1 MFSRTTSTRLMLA
14 TLGTLGTLAASPAA
28 LAQAQWPTQP
38 IHFIVPYAA
47 GGAADAVGRPI
58 TQALTAALGTPVLL
72 ENRVGA
78 NTIVGAEVA
87 AKSAPDG
94 YTLLLAGSSTLALN
108 PAGYKSL
115 PYDVQRDFV
124 SIAKTVSNYHLIVAR
139 KDFGPSTMAATMA
152 LAKSKPETVSYGST
166 GIGSP
171 THFAG
176 LLMEMM
182 GGVKMLHVPYKGISL
197 VVNDL
202 LGGQVDISASAPSAV
217 LPHIKTGR
225 LKVLAATS
233 EKRLPSA
240 PDVPTMWEMG
250 YTGFTSGAWYVVV
263 ARTGT
268 SAAIVNR
275 LNVEINKALQVPA
288 TRAMLEANDFAVD
301 GDLTPA
307 QSAKFVTDE
316 IVKWT
321 KIVKAAKISFD

>member
-1 MFSRTTSTRLMLA
+1 MHARSTVVSAALLA
-14 TLGTLGTLAASPAA
+14 LAATPA
-28 LAQAQWPTQP
+28 LAQNWPSQP
-38 IHFIVPYAA
+38 IRFVVPYAA
-47 GGAADAVGRPI
+47 GGAADAVARPI
-58 TQALTAALGTPVLL
+58 TQALAAALGTPVLL
-72 ENRVGA
+72 ENKVGA
-78 NTIVGAEVA
+78 NTIVGADYT

-94 YTLLLAGSSTLALN
+94 NTLLLGGSSTLALN

-115 PYDVQRDFV
+115 PYDVNRDFV

-139 KDFGPSTMAATMA
+139 KDFGPSTMAATIA
-152 LAKSKPETVSYGST
+152 LAKTKSEAVTYAST
-166 GIGSP
+166 GVGSP

-182 GGVKMLHVPYKGISL
+182 SGVKMLHVPYKGIAL

-217 LPHIKTGR
+217 LPHIKSGR

-263 ARTGT
+263 ARAGT
-268 SAAIVNR
+268 SPTIVNR

-288 TRAMLEANDFAVD
+288 TRTLLEANDFAID

-307 QSAKFVTDE
+307 QSAKFVADE
-316 IVKWT
+316 TVKWA
-321 KIVKAAKISFD
+321 KIVKDAKISFD

>member
-1 MFSRTTSTRLMLA
+1 MRSRSLPAILPTFLLA
-14 TLGTLGTLAASPAA
+14 LAATPA
-28 LAQAQWPTQP
+28 LAQNWPSQP
-38 IHFIVPYAA
+38 IRFIVPYAA
-47 GGAADAVGRPI
+47 GGAADAVARPI
-58 TQALTAALGTPVLL
+58 TQALAVALGTPVLL

-78 NTIVGAEVA
+78 NTIVGAEVT

-94 YTLLLAGSSTLALN
+94 YTVLLGGSSTLALN

-115 PYDVQRDFV
+115 PYNVQRDFV

-139 KDFGPSTMAATMA
+139 KEFGPSTMAATMA
-152 LAKSKPETVSYGST
+152 LAKTKPDAVTYAST
-166 GIGSP
+166 GVGSP

-182 GGVKMLHVPYKGISL
+182 GGVKMLHVPYKGIAL

-217 LPHIKTGR
+217 LPHIKSGK

-263 ARTGT
+263 ARAGT
-268 SAAIVNR
+268 PPAIVNR

-288 TRAMLEANDFAVD
+288 TRTLLEANDFAID

-307 QSAKFVTDE
+307 QSAKFVADE
-316 IVKWT
+316 TVKWA
-321 KIVKAAKISFD
+321 KIVKDAKISFD